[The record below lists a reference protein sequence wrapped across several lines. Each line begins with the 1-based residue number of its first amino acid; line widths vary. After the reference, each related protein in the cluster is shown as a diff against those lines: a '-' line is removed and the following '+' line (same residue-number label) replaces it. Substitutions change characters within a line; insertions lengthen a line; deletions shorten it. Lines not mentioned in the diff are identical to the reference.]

1 MTMLE
6 QELKFYEQH
15 RHEFVAVHPRRFAL
29 IKGEELIGVF
39 ATMQEA
45 YGSSIAKFGNVP
57 VLIRQILPADP
68 AHGIPAFTQGLLHAR
83 C

>member
-1 MTMLE
+1 MLNH
-6 QELKFYEQH
+6 ELKFYEENKPDLVA
-15 RHEFVAVHPRRFAL
+15 RHAGRFAL
-29 IKGEELIGVF
+29 VKGGELIGVF

-45 YGSSIAKFGNVP
+45 YSSSIEKFGNVP